1 MLVDLRKYTIVPGQL
16 KAYLAVYETY
26 GLPVQRRHVGDPL
39 GYFIS
44 EVGTLNQVVHLW
56 GYQDASDRFTRR
68 AAMEADPEWTAYKKM
83 TAEGRYIQQQE
94 NQLLLSAP
102 WSQI

>member
-1 MLVDLRKYTIVPGQL
+1 MLVDLRRYTIVPGQL
-16 KAYLAVYETY
+16 KAYLALYEKY

-56 GYQDASDRFTRR
+56 GYESFEDRQRRR
-68 AAMEADPEWTAYKKM
+68 AAMEADPDWTEYKKM
-83 TAEGRYIQQQE
+83 TAQGYIERQE
-94 NQLLLSAP
+94 NQLVMSAP
-102 WSQI
+102 WSKI

>member
-1 MLVDLRKYTIVPGQL
+1 
-16 KAYLAVYETY
+16 
-26 GLPVQRRHVGDPL
+26 VQRRHVGDPL

-56 GYQDASDRFTRR
+56 GYKDAADRFTRR
-68 AAMEADPEWTAYKKM
+68 AAMEADPDWTAYKKM

-94 NQLLLSAP
+94 NQLLNSAP
-102 WSQI
+102 WSKI

>member
-1 MLVDLRKYTIVPGQL
+1 MLVDLRRYTIVPGQL
-16 KAYLAVYETY
+16 KAYLALYEQY

-56 GYQDASDRFTRR
+56 GYESFEDRQRRR
-68 AAMEADPEWTAYKKM
+68 AAMEADADWTEYKKM
-83 TAEGRYIQQQE
+83 TARGFIERQE
-94 NQLLLSAP
+94 NQLVMSAP
-102 WSQI
+102 WSKI

>member
-1 MLVDLRKYTIVPGQL
+1 MLVDLRRYTIVPGQL
-16 KAYLAVYETY
+16 KAYLQVYETY
-26 GLPVQRRHVGDPL
+26 GLPIQRRHVGDPL

-56 GYQDASDRFTRR
+56 GYRDFEDRQTGR
-68 AAMEADPEWTAYKKM
+68 AAMEADPDWTAYKKM

-94 NQLLLSAP
+94 NQLVMSVP
-102 WSQI
+102 WSKI